1 MNVDIT
7 SAHVADKAD
16 MAIGSMK
23 MVRVG
28 GHRVVLVRTATGF
41 HALDNA
47 CPHEGY
53 GLVQG
58 GLDGE
63 LLTCEWHNWKFNVA
77 DGSCVLGEE
86 AVASHAVSIDDGAVT
101 VTVRT
106 PSADHVRTAAAA
118 SLDRGIDA
126 AYNGQIARDCLR
138 LLHAGASPVEVVWQA
153 VARTAPRTE
162 DGFNHALAMTTDC
175 LIALADADAHMD
187 GDDRLIP
194 VAQAIS
200 GLAESELRRPERP
213 RPVPATATATS
224 CDGFV
229 AFRHLVE
236 TEQADAADSLLT
248 GALLDGLGRDEAARW
263 LIRPSCDH
271 HLAFGHG
278 AIYTQKAFEMLDIV
292 GWDRAPHLLA
302 HLSTM
307 HVTSTREDKLP
318 YMRPF
323 LRAVESAG
331 LAGRWRREIDPAWP
345 GRDALV
351 DVLLGTDQTTAVAA
365 AMTALDAGSGVT
377 GVLDAVS
384 IAAAERMLRHDLA
397 HEHHPD
403 LSGYSWLDITH
414 SLTYANAARWAWTT
428 DPGEH
433 TARLAM
439 YTVFHVVD
447 GGRYATTT
455 ATGSAPVDA
464 AGEMNLDEAMSTG
477 AVAAAVRA
485 AMHAPVDEAADA
497 LVRASLDDRSGALI
511 VVAHH
516 IKVARAA
523 IREAA
528 STGSRLPLAAAAR
541 FITAPGRQ
549 RFVSN
554 NIARARHFL
563 TTGSP
568 PPR

>member
-1 MNVDIT
+1 MNADVT
-7 SAHVADKAD
+7 SAHVADETD

-28 GHRVVLVRTATGF
+28 RHRVVLVRTATGF
-41 HALDNA
+41 HALDN
-47 CPHEGY
+47 
-53 GLVQG
+53 
-58 GLDGE
+58 
-63 LLTCEWHNWKFNVA
+63 
-77 DGSCVLGEE
+77 
-86 AVASHAVSIDDGAVT
+86 VSIDDGAVT

-106 PSADHVRTAAAA
+106 PSAEQVRAAAAA

-126 AYNGQIARDCLR
+126 AYNGQIARDSLR

-175 LIALADADAHMD
+175 LIALAGMNGDMD

-213 RPVPATATATS
+213 RPLPAAATS
-224 CDGFV
+224 GDGFE
-229 AFRHLVE
+229 AFLNLVE
-236 TEQADAADSLLT
+236 TEQTDAADSLLT

-307 HVTSTREDKLP
+307 HITSTREDKLP

-323 LRAVESAG
+323 LRAVDAAG
-331 LAGRWRREIDPAWP
+331 LAGRWGREIDLAWP

-351 DVLLGTDQTTAVAA
+351 DVLLGTDQTVAAVAA
-365 AMTALDAGSGVT
+365 AMTALDEGAGVT
-377 GVLDAVS
+377 GVIDAVS
-384 IAAAERMLRHDLA
+384 IAAAERMLRHDLT

-403 LSGYSWLDITH
+403 VSGYSWLDITH

-447 GGRYATTT
+447 GGRYATKTE
-455 ATGSAPVDA
+455 TGSAPVDA

-485 AMHAPVDEAADA
+485 ALHEPVEMVADA

-523 IREAA
+523 IREAE
-528 STGSRLPLAAAAR
+528 STGSGLPLAAAAR

-554 NIARARHFL
+554 NVARARHFL